1 MAMKRGILMG
11 HGDMRLA
18 ELLHFGL
25 RVRLDGETERGH
37 AIPRFVKEY
46 CCAGAMPKNPPPLSR
61 AFDACAHLSNVLH
74 PHAQLSKGHRLYAT
88 LLLQRP
94 HHQWRLHRAGEA
106 MTFGESTHGP
116 RIHCA

>member
-1 MAMKRGILMG
+1 MVTCVSQNC
-11 HGDMRLA
+11 
-18 ELLHFGL
+18 FT
-25 RVRLDGETERGH
+25 LDYVYDWTVKQNEGTPSH
-37 AIPRFVKEY
+37 ASSRSTAVQVPCPRT
-46 CCAGAMPKNPPPLSR
+46 PPPLSR